1 MAATAGKSGAIFYRK
16 AWIQEIT
23 LAIVDGAGGSD
34 TITDSGTG
42 FVDAGFEVG
51 DLITVS
57 GAAVAADN
65 FTVELTGVAA
75 GTLTFATGTVDTGE
89 GAGELIT
96 VQEAL
101 PGTQVLG
108 FHNWELTRT
117 VDMLEVT
124 RFEDVG
130 VEKSIPGIKRW
141 TATADRYFETT
152 QLAPE
157 NWLGDD
163 LVIRFFYLYDTAPN
177 VTAVYFYEGRCFVSG
192 ISSGAENQG
201 IVQETITFTGTA
213 QASIIGAGIA
223 FVDGGGG
230 ADTMTDTGN
239 GFIAAGFEAGQK
251 ITVTGAAEA
260 GNNGDFT
267 IDTVAA
273 GTITLIA
280 SDTLTNEGASNT
292 ITIRSEIRLSTR
304 TTAWP
309 T

>member
-1 MAATAGKSGAIFYRK
+1 MAAIAGKSGAIFYRK

-23 LAIVDGAGGSD
+23 LAIVDGGGGSD
-34 TITDSGTG
+34 TITDSGSG
-42 FVDAGFEVG
+42 FVTAGFEVG
-51 DLITVS
+51 DLIVVS
-57 GAAVAADN
+57 GATVAADN

-108 FHNWELTRT
+108 FHNWASDES

-130 VEKSIPGIKRW
+130 VEKSIVGVRRW

-157 NWLGDD
+157 SWLSEE
-163 LVIRFFYLYDTAPN
+163 LTVRFFYLYDTAPN
-177 VTAVYFYEGRCFVSG
+177 VTTVYFREGKCLVSG
-192 ISSGAENQG
+192 INTVSDTQG
-201 IVQETITFTGTA
+201 VVEETITFTGQA
-213 QASIIGAGIA
+213 QASITGTGIA
-223 FVDGGGG
+223 LVDSDP
-230 ADTMTDTGN
+230 DTITDTGD
-239 GFIAAGFEAGQK
+239 GFITAGFEAGHK
-251 ITVTGAAEA
+251 ITISGSTADD
-260 GNNGDFT
+260 GDYT
-267 IDTVAA
+267 IATVAA
-273 GTITLIA
+273 GTITLVA
-280 SDTLTNEGASNT
+280 GDAFTGEGAGNT
-292 ITIRSEIRLSTR
+292 ITIRSEVRL
-304 TTAWP
+304 TTKSDAWP